1 MYAENDLDIR
11 NRDNVRNNGEV
22 FTPTPIVDSMNDLV
36 PLDAWKDKEFV
47 FIEPTCGNGQFL
59 TRIFEK
65 RIANGLTIEEAL
77 NTLIGMD
84 ITKEN
89 IWDSHLRLFGL
100 ACSYMVKNGI
110 KKGSKEWDEQAVRII
125 AIVSNNRL
133 IGYLSYRID
142 YYCSKA
148 YNFGLLSFDRGNPV
162 VGEELFNKMEELT
175 KKLRKIE
182 WRMVGG
188 NPVEKHYVE
197 TDDGYI
203 LGYFRI
209 QKKNSVIKDGLK
221 PVLLQHGLLDSSDS
235 WLVND

>member
-1 MYAENDLDIR
+1 MYAENDIDIR

-22 FTPTPIVDSMNDLV
+22 FTPTSIVNDMNNLV
-36 PLDAWKDKEFV
+36 PDSAWIDKEFV
-47 FIEPTCGNGQFL
+47 FVEPTCGNGQFL

-125 AIVSNNRL
+125 AIVSNNIFL
-133 IGYLSYRID
+133 VEDSLKVMNDYGKGEGVLSVKKFVFHD
-142 YYCSKA
+142 PS
-148 YNFGLLSFDRGNPV
+148 
-162 VGEELFNKMEELT
+162 GEKPIKPSDLRREGGT
-175 KKLRKIE
+175 KKGILDTIEATLNNPDKYKNMVNFYRLVPFLPDSFTYKDLPNYDKVVKYKILE
-182 WRMVGG
+182 LC
-188 NPVEKHYVE
+188 K
-197 TDDGYI
+197 
-203 LGYFRI
+203 
-209 QKKNSVIKDGLK
+209 
-221 PVLLQHGLLDSSDS
+221 
-235 WLVND
+235 